1 MLPGLVAMHM
11 FEKMKQ
17 GYIVRLRLG
26 LATKCETVSK
36 NNKQINKNKDN
47 ESTTKKTK

>member
-1 MLPGLVAMHM
+1 M

-17 GYIVRLRLG
+17 EDYHEFRASLGYIVRLRLV

-36 NNKQINKNKDN
+36 TSNK
-47 ESTTKKTK
+47 